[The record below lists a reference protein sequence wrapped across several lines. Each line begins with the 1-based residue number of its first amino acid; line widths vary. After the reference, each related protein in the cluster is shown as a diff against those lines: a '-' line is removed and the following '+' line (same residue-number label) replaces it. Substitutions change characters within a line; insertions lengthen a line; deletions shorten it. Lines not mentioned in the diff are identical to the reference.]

1 MPADSQHKGYRHMSE
16 AILGIATY
24 PSHQL
29 NAATQVSP
37 DEISRRATSQ
47 SKEL

>member
-1 MPADSQHKGYRHMSE
+1 MNE
-16 AILGIATY
+16 AIWGIATY

-29 NAATQVSP
+29 NAATQLNP

-47 SKEL
+47 STEL